1 MDPNYCGA
9 MATLTDLAKH
19 LQLVAVTDEK
29 RGGDPLAAAALLP
42 AGSWVIFRH
51 YDAPDRSVLAIR
63 LAALCRKRRLKL
75 FIAGD
80 PVLARSVKAGL
91 HLPDWLAARPSPS
104 IRRWK
109 TLTVA
114 AHDRLGLI
122 RAAKLGA
129 KAALLSPVFATASH
143 PGAKPL
149 GLLAFRRLARGA
161 KLPVIA
167 LGGIDRTSV
176 SLLKNA
182 PIAGIAAVSGL
193 TPRR

>member
-1 MDPNYCGA
+1 MPS
-9 MATLTDLAKH
+9 LTELAQRLK
-19 LQLVAVTDEK
+19 LTLVAITDAQ
-29 RGGDPLAAAALLP
+29 RGGDPLAMAARLP

-51 YDAPDRSVLAIR
+51 YDAPDRSILAIK

-75 FIAGD
+75 FVAGD
-80 PVLARSVKAGL
+80 PILARSVKAGL
-91 HLPDWLAARPSPS
+91 HLPDWLAGHPTPA

-109 TLTVA
+109 GLTVA

-129 KAALLSPVFATASH
+129 EAALLSPVFPTHSH

-149 GLLAFRRLARGA
+149 RILAFRRLARGA

-176 SLLKNA
+176 SLLKKT
-182 PIAGIAAVSGL
+182 PIAGIAAVGALSSPL
-193 TPRR
+193 L

>member
-1 MDPNYCGA
+1 
-9 MATLTDLAKH
+9 MATLTELARRLK
-19 LQLVAVTDEK
+19 LALVAVTDER
-29 RGGDPLAAAALLP
+29 RGGDPLAVAARLP

-63 LAALCRKRRLKL
+63 LAVLCRKRRLKL
-75 FIAGD
+75 FVAGD
-80 PVLARSVKAGL
+80 PRLARAAKAGL
-91 HLPDWLAARPSPS
+91 HLPDGMAAHPSPAL
-104 IRRWK
+104 RRWK
-109 TLTVA
+109 GLTVA
-114 AHDRLGLI
+114 AHDRLGLR

-129 KAALLSPVFATASH
+129 DAALLSPVFATASH

-176 SLLKNA
+176 SLLKNT
-182 PIAGIAAVSGL
+182 PTAGIAAVGALSSQK
-193 TPRR
+193 